1 MDNRFIMEFNKYIY
15 EGHVWSISQDYNSDI
30 ITAELKLVKA
40 IALPEDDFTLLI
52 DKTMDKL
59 SKTETKSI

>member
-15 EGHVWSISQDYNSDI
+15 EGHVWSISQDYNNDI

-59 SKTETKSI
+59 SKN